1 MNKQLHEIAV
11 KSLYRTVALDI
22 GSANDHRLS
31 AFLNPK
37 NIGLKHVKQLRLY
50 LASIRGDSEMQMQ
63 QANVVSKMIFEF
75 LPEDTLEEF
84 RCGHTEK
91 YEPKRSLSLHTV
103 LTNVL

>member
-1 MNKQLHEIAV
+1 MNKELHEIAV
-11 KSLYRTVALDI
+11 KPLYRTVALDI

-31 AFLNPK
+31 AFLSPK

-50 LASIRGDSEMQMQ
+50 LASYHGNSEMQMQ

-84 RCGHTEK
+84 RCGYTEK
-91 YEPKRSLSLHTV
+91 YEPSALDLCLHY
-103 LTNVL
+103 